1 MKRIQIPGKWVLTG
15 EHAVLTG
22 AEALVLPHPEYSL
35 WLEWTEGHTGTGLK
49 IEPESI
55 SGVVRD
61 LLGSLEHQAAGT
73 SGRLPVDGALTIRS
87 SIPLGGG
94 LGSSAALCVALVR
107 WVSPYLNIPSEK
119 ERELATVLENA
130 FHGRSSGMD
139 VAVASAARP
148 IRFRMNT
155 DPAPLDWEPLPRFTF
170 HDTGFRSPTRECV
183 ERVDAFR
190 RTEPSL
196 AADADKS
203 MGQATIDAVRGLDW
217 YSQGRTEEGLAALA
231 GAMKRAH
238 ECFRV
243 WGLLPNSIERQIS
256 NLMTQGALAVKLT
269 GAGSGGFLVALW
281 PE

>member
-1 MKRIQIPGKWVLTG
+1 MSRIQIPGKWVLTG

-22 AEALVLPHPEYSL
+22 GEALVLPHPEYSL
-35 WLEWTEGHTGTGLK
+35 WLEWAEGRVGSGFR

-61 LLGSLEHQAAGT
+61 LLGGLERHGGSSSKMVFDGT
-73 SGRLPVDGALTIRS
+73 LTIRS

-107 WVSPYLNIPSEK
+107 WASPFLGVSPGR
-119 ERELATVLENA
+119 EREIATLLENG

-139 VAVASAARP
+139 VAAASAACP
-148 IRFRMNT
+148 IRFRMGV
-155 DPAPLDWEPLPRFTF
+155 DPIPLSWNALPRFTF
-170 HDTGFRSPTRECV
+170 HDTGLRAPTKECV
-183 ERVDAFR
+183 ERVDALR
-190 RTEPSL
+190 RSDPSL
-196 AADADKS
+196 ATETDRS
-203 MGQATIDAVRGLDW
+203 MGMATEEAIRGLTS
-217 YSQGRTEEGLAALA
+217 YSQGQIGEGLAGVA
-231 GAMKRAH
+231 GAMRRAQ

-243 WGLLPNSIERQIS
+243 WGLLPNSVDRQIS

-269 GAGSGGFLVALW
+269 GAGAGGFLVALW